1 VADVSRGEILVVED
15 SPTQAERMAHLLEAS
30 DYTASIAANGAEALA
45 AVRTR
50 RPALV
55 IADVVL
61 PDMDGY
67 ALCRA
72 IKSEEAFSEVPV
84 ILLTSLSAPTDIVSA
99 LECGADNFI
108 QKTADDLSLLG
119 RISQM
124 LTMFRGRDP
133 REPVVRITA
142 GRDQI
147 LNFLFSTYA
156 EVASKNDQLTAR
168 QAELERVRAI
178 LDASSDGIGLRDLD
192 GTIVVANDA
201 LVRIFGLFGVTLELG
216 MPIIEVA
223 RQAAGNTGDPVAYL
237 ESAEASLA
245 DVEATTVQI
254 WQHAA
259 SGRWF
264 QRRSEPF
271 HDESGTIVARIF
283 TVHEITAEREVEQL
297 KSDFVA
303 TVSHE
308 LRTPLAGIL
317 GFAELLLTTTSDEAT
332 RRSHLETIYGEAR
345 RMSALVDDFLDLE
358 RIETGDFT
366 LQLEPLDIAVV
377 LRDQVELFREQSGA
391 HTLALVL
398 PPGPVM
404 VLGAHDRV
412 AQVIANLLSNA
423 IKYSPGG
430 GSVNVE
436 AVAANGSVRVSVTD
450 CGIGIPTNQ
459 RSKMFTKFFRVDTSD
474 TRGIGGT
481 GLGLALCRD
490 IVEAHA
496 GQIGF
501 ESRIGEGSTFW
512 FELPAAP

>member
-1 VADVSRGEILVVED
+1 VNRGEILVVEA
-15 SPTQAERMAHLLEAS
+15 SPDQATRMRRLLEAS
-30 DYTASIAANGAEALA
+30 GYTASIAADGAEALA

-50 RPALV
+50 PPALV

-67 ALCRA
+67 ALCRT
-72 IKSEEAFSEVPV
+72 IKSEEASAAVPV

-108 QKTADDLSLLG
+108 QKTADDVYLIG

-133 REPVVRITA
+133 REPVARITA

-156 EVASKNDQLTAR
+156 EVASKNDQLTAG
-168 QAELERVRAI
+168 QAELERASAI
-178 LDASSDGIGLRDLD
+178 LDASSDGIGLHDLD
-192 GTIVVANDA
+192 GRFVVVNDA
-201 LVRIFGLFGVTLELG
+201 LVRLFALFGVTLEPG
-216 MPIIEVA
+216 MDRIELA
-223 RQAAGNTGDPVAYL
+223 RQGALSTSDPAAFL
-237 ESAEASLA
+237 ESVEASAAEL
-245 DVEATTVQI
+245 EATTVYT
-254 WQHAA
+254 WQHAE

-264 QRRSEPF
+264 QRRGEAF
-271 HDESGTIVARIF
+271 RDDTGAVVARIL
-283 TVHEITAEREVEQL
+283 TIREVTAQREAEQL

-332 RRSHLETIYGEAR
+332 RRSHLETIYSEAR

-358 RIETGDFT
+358 RIESGDFT
-366 LQLEPLDIAVV
+366 LHLEPLDVAAVV
-377 LRDQVELFREQSGA
+377 REQVELFKEQGDA
-391 HTLALVL
+391 HTMRLVL
-398 PPGPVM
+398 PAAPVM
-404 VLGAHDRV
+404 VMGARDRV
-412 AQVIANLLSNA
+412 AQVVDNLLSNA
-423 IKYSPGG
+423 IKYSPDGG
-430 GSVNVE
+430 PVT
-436 AVAANGSVRVSVTD
+436 VAAVSGDDSVRVSVAD
-450 CGIGIPTNQ
+450 HGIGIAADQ
-459 RSKMFTKFFRVDTSD
+459 RDRMFTKFFRIDSSE

-490 IVEAHA
+490 IIEAHA
-496 GQIGF
+496 GKIGF
-501 ESRIGEGSTFW
+501 ESRPGEGSTFW
-512 FELPAAP
+512 FELPAAS

>member
-1 VADVSRGEILVVED
+1 MSRGEILVVEE

-30 DYTASIAANGAEALA
+30 DYTASIAASGAEALA

-72 IKSEEAFSEVPV
+72 IKSEEAFAEVPV

-119 RISQM
+119 RVSQM

-133 REPVVRITA
+133 REPVVQITA

-156 EVASKNDQLTAR
+156 EVATKNEQLTAH
-168 QAELERVRAI
+168 QAELERARAI
-178 LDASSDGIGLRDLD
+178 LDASSDGIGLHDLD
-192 GTIVVANDA
+192 GKFLVANVA
-201 LVRIFGLFGVTLELG
+201 LVRAFELFGVALEPG
-216 MPIIEVA
+216 MSRIELA
-223 RQAAGNTGDPVAYL
+223 RGAAANTSDPEAFL
-237 ESAEASLA
+237 ASAEASIL
-245 DVEATTVQI
+245 DLETTTVSA
-254 WQHAA
+254 WQHAE

-264 QRRSEPF
+264 QRRAEPF
-271 HDESGTIVARIF
+271 RDEAGEVVARIL
-283 TVHEITAEREVEQL
+283 TIREVTAEREVEQL

-358 RIETGDFT
+358 RIEIGDFT
-366 LQLEPLDIAVV
+366 LQLEPLDIAAV
-377 LRDQVELFREQSGA
+377 LRDQVELFREQSDA
-391 HTLALVL
+391 HSLGLVL
-398 PPGPVM
+398 PSGPVM
-404 VLGAHDRV
+404 VIGAHDRV

-423 IKYSPGG
+423 IKYSPAGG
-430 GSVNVE
+430 PVNVE
-436 AVAANGSVRVSVTD
+436 AVAANGSVRVSVAD
-450 CGIGIPTNQ
+450 CGIGIPTDQ

-501 ESRIGEGSTFW
+501 ESRAGEGSTFW

>member
-1 VADVSRGEILVVED
+1 VNTGEILVVEE
-15 SPTQAERMAHLLEAS
+15 SPAQATRMTRLLEAS

-45 AVRTR
+45 AVRTLP
-50 RPALV
+50 PALV

-72 IKSEEAFSEVPV
+72 IKSEEASAAVPV

-108 QKTADDLSLLG
+108 QKSADDVYLLG

-142 GRDQI
+142 GQDQI

-156 EVASKNDQLTAR
+156 EVASKNAELTAR
-168 QAELERVRAI
+168 HAELERVRAI
-178 LDASSDGIGLRDLD
+178 LDASSDGIGLHDRD
-192 GTIVVANDA
+192 GRFVVVNDA
-201 LVRIFGLFGVTLELG
+201 LVRVFELFGVRLEPGMDRLEL
-216 MPIIEVA
+216 A
-223 RQAAGNTGDPVAYL
+223 RQGAASTSDPAAFL
-237 ESAEASLA
+237 ESAEASV
-245 DVEATTVQI
+245 VELQATTVYT

-264 QRRSEPF
+264 QRRGEPF
-271 HDESGTIVARIF
+271 RDETGTVVARIL
-283 TVHEITAEREVEQL
+283 TIREVTAEREAEQL

-332 RRSHLETIYGEAR
+332 RRSHLETIYSEAR

-358 RIETGDFT
+358 RIESGDFT
-366 LQLEPLDIAVV
+366 LQLEPLDLADV
-377 LRDQVELFREQSGA
+377 LREEVELLFREQGDA
-391 HTLALVL
+391 HTLGLVL

-404 VLGAHDRV
+404 VIGARDRV
-412 AQVIANLLSNA
+412 AQVVDNLLSNA
-423 IKYSPGG
+423 IKYSPDGG
-430 GSVNVE
+430 QVTVT
-436 AVAANGSVRVSVTD
+436 AVAGEATARVSVAD
-450 CGIGIPTNQ
+450 HGIGIAADQ
-459 RSKMFTKFFRVDTSD
+459 RERMFTKFFRIDSSD

-490 IVEAHA
+490 IIEAHA
-496 GQIGF
+496 GKIGF
-501 ESRIGEGSTFW
+501 ESHLGEGSTFW
-512 FELPAAP
+512 FELPAA